1 MPAFDQLKNQLL
13 GNSKKSAPS
22 ISKEVTYSTENWTEK
37 FSENSLRSI
46 AKKILSVKINAV
58 QFSILIH
65 LDVYFE
71 LLYLGIS
78 YLLNMYKA
86 LLRSWSFFFYSI
98 WPKIYIL
105 LTLKNYSIF

>member
-1 MPAFDQLKNQLL
+1 MPAFDQLKNQLP

-65 LDVYFE
+65 LDVHFE
-71 LLYLGIS
+71 LFRHI
-78 YLLNMYKA
+78 
-86 LLRSWSFFFYSI
+86 
-98 WPKIYIL
+98 IL
-105 LTLKNYSIF
+105 T